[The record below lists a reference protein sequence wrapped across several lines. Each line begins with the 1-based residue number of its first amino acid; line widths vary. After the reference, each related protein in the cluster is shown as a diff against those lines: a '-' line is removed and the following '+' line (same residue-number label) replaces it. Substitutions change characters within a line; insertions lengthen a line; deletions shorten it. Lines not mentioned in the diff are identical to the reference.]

1 MKIHRID
8 LPNIGPSKP
17 SNSTVKGA
25 DFARVLEETLAK
37 DKVQH
42 TEAPRVSTF
51 SEVPKG
57 LYQKAQE
64 VLHLLEGLTQAST
77 EETLHRLEVESRA
90 LTQALA
96 GLPHSSGKHLLEEV
110 ALLATVEATK
120 CKSGRYS

>member
-8 LPNIGPSKP
+8 LPNLDQSKP
-17 SNSTVKGA
+17 STSTVKGS

-37 DKVQH
+37 DEIQH
-42 TEAPRVSTF
+42 TGSPHSSTF
-51 SEVPKG
+51 SELPQG

-64 VLHLLEGLTQAST
+64 VLHLLEGLTQTSP
-77 EETLHRLEVESRA
+77 EETLHRLEAESQA

-120 CKSGRYS
+120 WKNGRYS